1 MVAFSRAFFY
11 GRRGT
16 WSTDPLASAPA
27 FFFFQRVGA
36 NYGAWVLRF
45 GVVFGSLVGALGTCL
60 LRLVNHRESRV
71 HVAVDWYNSKN
82 VRVALFRLGE
92 T

>member
-1 MVAFSRAFFY
+1 MLSFTGGVA
-11 GRRGT
+11 RGLLT
-16 WSTDPLASAPA
+16 PLHLHPR
-27 FFFFQRVGA
+27 FFFQRVGA